1 MKELDFHPNSLARS
15 LASGLCGAI
24 GVVVDARDAEAFS
37 NFFFSRSL
45 FAIEQV
51 AQEKGYQVIIANGA
65 QSKGKTIENLMKE
78 RKVDGL
84 ILPPTT
90 VNSSLMETIGDF
102 PYVVL
107 GTPDTLRGDTCWVD
121 NNNEQGSD
129 LAVRHLQ
136 DQGYQRIAYL
146 GGNQKRGFTI
156 RRVRG
161 YKKAI
166 TGEELVIPTDGT
178 TENAY
183 SAALEILE
191 QKDHP
196 DAFVC
201 NDNMAAFGLLKA
213 CKKLKINIPSDVGIP
228 SGTKIV
234 GNWAF
239 SACSHL
245 KSVSIPDGVTELGD
259 GAFFNCTG
267 LKKIDIP
274 EGVTSIGVR
283 CFYMKDG
290 SATITIPDSVSYIA
304 EDAFAI
310 HDGKQYRPNLN
321 LTLIVGKNTYAE
333 KFCESA
339 GLKYQYRD

>member
-1 MKELDFHPNSLARS
+1 MAVTISDVAKLAGVNSSTVSRVINGKASITQETKDRVYAAMKELDFHPNSLARS

-65 QSKGKTIENLMKE
+65 QSKGRTIENLMKE

-90 VNSSLMETIGDF
+90 VNPSLMETVGDF

-107 GTPDTLRGDTCWVD
+107 GTPDTLRGVTCWVD

-129 LAVRHLQ
+129 LAVHHLQ
-136 DQGYQRIAYL
+136 EQGYQRIAYL

-166 TGEELVIPTDGT
+166 SGEELVIPTDGT
-178 TENAY
+178 TEKTIIWQH
-183 SAALEILE
+183 L
-191 QKDHP
+191 
-196 DAFVC
+196 VC
-201 NDNMAAFGLLKA
+201 
-213 CKKLKINIPSDVGIP
+213 
-228 SGTKIV
+228 
-234 GNWAF
+234 
-239 SACSHL
+239 
-245 KSVSIPDGVTELGD
+245 
-259 GAFFNCTG
+259 
-267 LKKIDIP
+267 
-274 EGVTSIGVR
+274 
-283 CFYMKDG
+283 
-290 SATITIPDSVSYIA
+290 
-304 EDAFAI
+304 
-310 HDGKQYRPNLN
+310 
-321 LTLIVGKNTYAE
+321 
-333 KFCESA
+333 
-339 GLKYQYRD
+339 